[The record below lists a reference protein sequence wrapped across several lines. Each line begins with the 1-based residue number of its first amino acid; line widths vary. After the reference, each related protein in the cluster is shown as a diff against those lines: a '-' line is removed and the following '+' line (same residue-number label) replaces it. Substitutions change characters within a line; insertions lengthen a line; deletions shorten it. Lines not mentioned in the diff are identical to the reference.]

1 MLDAA
6 KPQVAPVSQIEL
18 LQTKE
23 QLQNKLL
30 LLKSQV
36 ERALSERQFSEAAQV
51 NVCHYL
57 AVCCC
62 RCVLVQCHLVGA
74 AATIWL
80 CAAAV

>member
-1 MLDAA
+1 M
-6 KPQVAPVSQIEL
+6 SQIEL

-51 NVCHYL
+51 NVLLPRCAWLCAAAVRLDSVHVCSDCVL
-57 AVCCC
+57 PLCALTVCCC
-62 RCVLVQCHLVGA
+62 RCVL
-74 AATIWL
+74 
-80 CAAAV
+80 